1 MSRSLR
7 IEYPGAFYHITSRG
21 NARQNIFK
29 TKRDYVESLNILND
43 NLKRYN
49 WECYA
54 YCLMSNHY
62 HLLIKTLDPNL
73 AQGMRQL
80 NGVYTQKF
88 NYLHKTVGH
97 VFQGRYNAVL
107 IDEDKYFYELVRYIV
122 LNPVKA
128 KIVKNPDNYQ
138 WSSHRE
144 MIGNSKDN
152 ICNIEKVLKKF
163 QNIKEYKKY
172 INQKTDET
180 DVWEDLKGGLVLGS
194 FEFVDKIKEYIKK
207 ERKISRGITKEE
219 RYVGRPKLKDIFN
232 NKNAVSSLEERNRL
246 IYKAHI
252 EHAYSL
258 SEIGRYIELDNST
271 VSRIVKKQFNAENKT

>member
-1 MSRSLR
+1 MSRPLR

-29 TKRDYVESLNILND
+29 SKRDYIEFLNILSD

-73 AQGMRQL
+73 SQGMRQL

-97 VFQGRYNAVL
+97 VFQGRYKAILV
-107 IDEDKYFYELVRYIV
+107 DEDKYFYELVRYIV

-128 KIVKNPDNYQ
+128 RMVKNPDNYQ

-144 MIGNSKDN
+144 MIGGSKDN
-152 ICNIEKVLKKF
+152 ICNKEKVLKKL

-172 INQKTDET
+172 INLKTEEI
-180 DVWEDLKGGLVLGS
+180 DVWEDLKGGFVLGS
-194 FEFVDKIKEYIKK
+194 FDFVDKIKGYIDSNRKTSKSINKRERYIGRPSLSVIFKNK
-207 ERKISRGITKEE
+207 ESITKEE
-219 RYVGRPKLKDIFN
+219 RNKLIHKAYKDFG
-232 NKNAVSSLEERNRL
+232 
-246 IYKAHI
+246 Y
-252 EHAYSL
+252 YL
-258 SEIGRYIELDNST
+258 SEIGKETNLHPSFIGKIIK
-271 VSRIVKKQFNAENKT
+271 RIINARS